1 MNLLPRYFCVVA
13 CACSL
18 TSCQTATRLIQ
29 APLQVGQRMLQAIG
43 RTAGM
48 TSEARTEPASEDA
61 IAARGK
67 MIQDQ
72 GTYGAPGT
80 SPASDNVAKR

>member
-1 MNLLPRYFCVVA
+1 MNLLPRFFCVVA

-18 TSCQTATRLIQ
+18 TSCQTAGRLIR
-29 APLQVGQRMLQAIG
+29 APLQLGERMLQAVG
-43 RTAGM
+43 RTAGV

-72 GTYGAPGT
+72 GAYGAPGT
-80 SPASDNVAKR
+80 SPASDDLAKR